1 MTGNQGSFVGPTF
14 KIQVFRKHQLAYAG
28 ELAGAVEMGRQQMA
42 DEPLFVEQLA
52 TGGRRI
58 AIARLEESTVS
69 RSHLR
74 LEPLSNDHFRA
85 TNLSTRNAI
94 VCEDGPTLAPSK
106 SSELRMPAIL
116 KVADSAIRIEPV
128 APSAPE
134 FEMLAEPTQVPGVGS
149 SQIAPGTT
157 AIGFHEAAAAGAL
170 PSLLAAGRGTV
181 PIFFPDQPSAGDREE
196 KGDSPRQA
204 PESIVA
210 WLQTVIEV
218 LQSAASSPDFF
229 DRAAAAVVQ
238 LVGLDSGCVLTA
250 DGDQWRTRS
259 QFFGPRLGG
268 GAIDARPS
276 TRILTRMKHEKRTLW
291 HSPAADDPLP
301 NSHSLADV
309 QAVVVAPILDP
320 RGAVIGALYG
330 DRRNIRSSA
339 AAPSI
344 SKLEAMIVETLA
356 CGVAAGLARLDQEQ
370 KALAAKVQFE
380 QFFTPELANQ
390 LTVEPDLLKGRD
402 VEVSILF
409 SDIRGFSRI
418 ADHLGPASTLEW
430 VSDVMGVLSECVI
443 EQGGVLVDYIG
454 DELMAMWGAPLAQ
467 PDHAERACRAAL
479 SMWRALPELNT
490 RWAAKVGGPFE
501 LGIGVNTG
509 IARVGNTGTHRK
521 FKYGPLGST
530 VNVASR
536 VQGATRYLRTG
547 MIVTAATRKRLGGGF
562 STRRLCK
569 VRVVNIAEPIELFEL
584 RADADS
590 RWLSLSKKY
599 DQGLKQFEDRDYQAA
614 AATLSQL
621 LTHHQDDAPALIL
634 LSRAVNLLVDS
645 DVELSDVWELPGK

>member
-1 MTGNQGSFVGPTF
+1 VEPSF
-14 KIQVFRKHQLAYAG
+14 KIQVFRKQKLAYAG
-28 ELAGAVEMGRQQMA
+28 ELAGSVEMGRQQKA

-74 LEPLSNDHFRA
+74 LDPISADRFRV
-85 TNLSTRNAI
+85 TNLSTRNVV
-94 VCEDGPTLAPSK
+94 VCDDGPKLAPGK
-106 SSELRMPAIL
+106 TSELQMPSLLTI
-116 KVADSAIRIEPV
+116 ADAAIRVERAV
-128 APSAPE
+128 QAAPE
-134 FEMLAEPTQVPGVGS
+134 FEMLEVATHVPGGAS
-149 SQIAPGTT
+149 SNGPSG
-157 AIGFHEAAAAGAL
+157 GALHYDDAVMSPSL
-170 PSLLAAGRGTV
+170 PSLLAEPADGPRSLVTL
-181 PIFFPDQPSAGDREE
+181 
-196 KGDSPRQA
+196 PRQA
-204 PESIVA
+204 PESIVT

-218 LQSAASSPDFF
+218 LQSAASSSDFF

-238 LVGLDSGCVLTA
+238 LVGLDSGCVLAA
-250 DGDQWRTRS
+250 DGEQWRTRS

-268 GAIDARPS
+268 GSIDARPS
-276 TRILTRMKHEKRTLW
+276 ARILARMQQEKRTLW
-291 HSPAADDPLP
+291 HTPTAADALP

-320 RGAVIGALYG
+320 GGQVIGALYG
-330 DRRNIRSSA
+330 DRRNVRSA
-339 AAPSI
+339 HAAPTI

-370 KALAAKVQFE
+370 RALAARVQFE

-418 ADHLGPASTLEW
+418 ADRLGPASTLEW
-430 VSDVMGVLSECVI
+430 VSDVMGALSECVI

-479 SMWRALPELNT
+479 AMWRALPELNT

-509 IARVGNTGTHRK
+509 MARVGNTGTHRK

-547 MIVTAATRKRLGGGF
+547 MIITAATQQRLGGGF
-562 STRRLCK
+562 SSRRLCK
-569 VRVVNIAEPIELFEL
+569 VRVVNITEPVELFEL
-584 RADADS
+584 RADPDAE
-590 RWLSLSKKY
+590 WVALAKKY
-599 DQGLKQFEDRDYQAA
+599 EQGLKQFESRDFQAA
-614 AATLSQL
+614 AATVSQL
-621 LTHHQDDAPALIL
+621 LTDHQDDAPSLIL

-645 DVELSDVWELPGK
+645 DVELSEVWELPGK

>member
-1 MTGNQGSFVGPTF
+1 MEPTF
-14 KIQVFRKHQLAYAG
+14 KIQVFRKQKLAYAG
-28 ELAGAVEMGRQQMA
+28 ELACSVEMGRQQKA

-52 TGGRRI
+52 AGGRRI

-74 LEPLSNDHFRA
+74 LEPISIDRFRA
-85 TNLSTRNAI
+85 TNLSTRNVI
-94 VCEDGPTLAPSK
+94 VCDDGPKLAPGK
-106 SSELRMPAIL
+106 SSELRMPALLTI
-116 KVADSAIRIEPV
+116 ADAAIRIESAV
-128 APSAPE
+128 EAAPE
-134 FEMLAEPTQVPGVGS
+134 FEMLAEPTHVPRGG
-149 SQIAPGTT
+149 G
-157 AIGFHEAAAAGAL
+157 IGILTNSAAGPSPATSKAAAADFDRVVNAAPL
-170 PSLLAAGRGTV
+170 PSLLVEASDAPRSLLT
-181 PIFFPDQPSAGDREE
+181 P
-196 KGDSPRQA
+196 PRQA

-229 DRAAAAVVQ
+229 ERAAKAVVQ
-238 LVGLDSGCVLTA
+238 LVGLDSGCVLTS

-259 QFFGPRLGG
+259 QFFGPRLGSG
-268 GAIDARPS
+268 SINARPS
-276 TRILTRMKHEKRTLW
+276 ARILARMKQEKRTLW
-291 HSPAADDPLP
+291 HAPSPADAVP

-320 RGAVIGALYG
+320 RGQVIGALYG
-330 DRRNIRSSA
+330 DRRNVHSA
-339 AAPSI
+339 AAAPAI

-370 KALAAKVQFE
+370 KALAARVQFE

-402 VEVSILF
+402 VEVTILF
-409 SDIRGFSRI
+409 SDICGFSRI
-418 ADHLGPASTLEW
+418 ADQLGPASTLEW
-430 VSDVMGVLSECVI
+430 VSDVMGALSDCVI

-479 SMWRALPELNT
+479 AMWRALPELNA
-490 RWAAKVGGPFE
+490 RWASKLGGSFE
-501 LGIGVNTG
+501 LGIGINTG
-509 IARVGNTGTHRK
+509 VARVGNTGTHRK

-547 MIVTAATRKRLGGGF
+547 MIITADTQRRLGGGF

-569 VRVVNIAEPIELFEL
+569 VRVVNIAEPVELFEL
-584 RADADS
+584 RADPDNG
-590 RWLSLSKKY
+590 WLALARKY
-599 DQGLKQFEDRDYQAA
+599 EQGLKWFESRDFKAA

-621 LTHHQDDAPALIL
+621 LADHQDDAPALIL

-645 DVELSDVWELPGK
+645 DVELSEVWELPGK

>member
-1 MTGNQGSFVGPTF
+1 
-14 KIQVFRKHQLAYAG
+14 
-28 ELAGAVEMGRQQMA
+28 
-42 DEPLFVEQLA
+42 
-52 TGGRRI
+52 
-58 AIARLEESTVS
+58 
-69 RSHLR
+69 
-74 LEPLSNDHFRA
+74 
-85 TNLSTRNAI
+85 
-94 VCEDGPTLAPSK
+94 
-106 SSELRMPAIL
+106 
-116 KVADSAIRIEPV
+116 
-128 APSAPE
+128 
-134 FEMLAEPTQVPGVGS
+134 
-149 SQIAPGTT
+149 
-157 AIGFHEAAAAGAL
+157 
-170 PSLLAAGRGTV
+170 
-181 PIFFPDQPSAGDREE
+181 
-196 KGDSPRQA
+196 
-204 PESIVA
+204 
-210 WLQTVIEV
+210 
-218 LQSAASSPDFF
+218 
-229 DRAAAAVVQ
+229 
-238 LVGLDSGCVLTA
+238 
-250 DGDQWRTRS
+250 
-259 QFFGPRLGG
+259 
-268 GAIDARPS
+268 
-276 TRILTRMKHEKRTLW
+276 TLW
-291 HSPAADDPLP
+291 HSPSADDPLS